1 VPLALTTVAGLY
13 WLSLQ
18 VEIRARSNGASAF
31 YRRGR
36 KQSEDDGAEAASYS
50 ASVPPPLSNKSD
62 NKWREQVG
70 SPVVEH
76 AWETLCGSII
86 QEVHIHMSMLPYRYL
101 IFF

>member
-1 VPLALTTVAGLY
+1 MPLALAAVAGLY

-18 VEIRARSNGASAF
+18 VEIRARSIGTSAF

-36 KQSEDDGAEAASYS
+36 KESEEFGSEGATYT
-50 ASVPPPLSNKSD
+50 ASVPPPASNKSD
-62 NKWREQVG
+62 TKWREQVG

-86 QEVHIHMSMLPYRYL
+86 QEVRHLTMLAQRP
-101 IFF
+101 

>member
-1 VPLALTTVAGLY
+1 MPLALTTVAGLY